1 MLNRP
6 VEALRALSL
15 PIGPTELCVE
25 RLTAFSQA
33 GVQRVFVW
41 PLGDELR
48 QLELFRE
55 RVVPLVG

>member
-1 MLNRP
+1 
-6 VEALRALSL
+6 L
-15 PIGPTELCVE
+15 PIGPAELCVE